1 MRVLARSMAWV
12 TLCVLWSGLA
22 LANTPPP
29 PTLTHGPLLGCGSD
43 VVWVRTSAAA
53 TMVLEHG
60 FSADFAGSILSPSI
74 VTNAASDF
82 TAHFRL
88 ASLPADTLVYYR
100 VWMNGALVTP
110 VKRFRTPPPVGEMR
124 TVRIAVFNDWATTPF
139 PGLASALSHQPHVV
153 ILGGDLPHAN
163 PNDLGSARK
172 MYQHTRLGG
181 VGNELGKDI
190 KAGLIDVAEQIPSCH
205 MWDDHDYGGD
215 NTDGTKKNKNEV
227 RQAYRE
233 YWPMASDAGSDK
245 AIYQKLSYS
254 GTVEVYLLDLR
265 SERDPMR
272 EAEGPDKTT
281 MGAEQKQW
289 LKNQLLTSTAPW
301 KLVVTSVPFNPTA
314 SKVGGWVTYKTERKE
329 LIDFVRS
336 NRITGVI
343 LASGDIHSGG
353 GIDDGTNAGLTE
365 ANCPRANA
373 IFWQGNLGTWSEGMD
388 KGGAVS
394 PGFCAFVFT
403 PAAASIQIVGEE
415 DVVRRSLTLP
425 VGSP

>member
-1 MRVLARSMAWV
+1 MY
-12 TLCVLWSGLA
+12 
-22 LANTPPP
+22 
-29 PTLTHGPLLGCGSD
+29 
-43 VVWVRTSAAA
+43 RTS
-53 TMVLEHG
+53 
-60 FSADFAGSILSPSI
+60 
-74 VTNAASDF
+74 
-82 TAHFRL
+82 
-88 ASLPADTLVYYR
+88 
-100 VWMNGALVTP
+100 
-110 VKRFRTPPPVGEMR
+110 
-124 TVRIAVFNDWATTPF
+124 
-139 PGLASALSHQPHVV
+139 
-153 ILGGDLPHAN
+153 
-163 PNDLGSARK
+163 
-172 MYQHTRLGG
+172 RLGG
-181 VGNELGKDI
+181 TGNELGKDI
-190 KAGLIDVAEQIPSCH
+190 KAGLIDVEEQIPSCH

-233 YWPMASDAGSDK
+233 YWPMASDAGPDK

-272 EAEGPDKTT
+272 EAEGPNKTT
-281 MGAEQKQW
+281 MGVEQKQW
-289 LKNQLLTSTAPW
+289 FKNQLLASTAPW

-314 SKVGGWVTYKTERKE
+314 SKVGGWVTYKTERQE

-336 NRITGVI
+336 NQITGVI

-388 KGGAVS
+388 KGAAVS
-394 PGFCAFVFT
+394 PGFCEFVFT
-403 PAAASIQIVGEE
+403 PDSAAIAIIGEE
-415 DVVRRSLTLP
+415 GAVRRTLTLP